1 MGIRALT
8 QGPEEHGEGNEQ
20 YITKTT
26 THATERENYEQ

>member
-8 QGPEEHGEGNEQ
+8 PGPEEYGEDDEQ